1 MENIYNAESNSAWI
15 IVRRMRLP
23 FLIIILT
30 FSISILGLMLIPG
43 RDANGHIYHMSFF
56 DAFYFVSY
64 MASTIGFGEIP
75 YEFTYP
81 QRIWVSMTIFLGVI
95 GWFYAIGTI
104 VALIQD
110 KRLARELT
118 LTKFKKVVNS
128 LVEDFIIVLGY
139 NNITKDIIYRLNKEN
154 IRVVVIDKDEEKINE
169 LELENF
175 NPIVPAITGDASNP
189 DILKISGIHKKNC
202 KAVIALFE
210 DDAKNAK
217 VALLV
222 KLLNKRVK
230 TIVKSTTKEQTQ
242 NLQNIGIRHIENP
255 FEIISKRIHLA
266 FTKPHIWTLLM
277 WVGYGHILKIRKREV
292 LPKGKYI
299 VCGYGRMGQS
309 LENELENEL
318 EKVGIETA
326 FIDVVAKEY
335 KDSKQTQIYG
345 DAEDINTLIKAGIQ
359 EANAIVAA
367 TQDDLINL
375 TILSTAKKL
384 NPNIYTIAR
393 ENSLEDISIFKAAK
407 IDRVYI
413 LEKILADVTFNF
425 LAKPL
430 IDNFIKLIRL
440 QDDEWGKKTIE
451 KIKNKIENSN
461 PILTEIEINQKNAF
475 ALYNALKEQKEDVRL
490 YHLKRSREDWTK
502 EIKIL
507 FLLLKRKN
515 RIYLMPDED
524 IKIEPNDELLIASDS
539 ESIIDFEYIINN
551 YYELY
556 YVLTGEEKSVG
567 VFSFLGNGANKAAKS
582 AN

>member
-1 MENIYNAESNSAWI
+1 MENIYNTESNSAWI
-15 IVRRMRLP
+15 IIRRMRLP
-23 FLIIILT
+23 LLVIILT
-30 FSISILGLMLIPG
+30 FSISILGLILIPG
-43 RDANGHIYHMSFF
+43 KDANGHIYHMSFF

-118 LTKFKKVVNS
+118 LTKFKKRVAS
-128 LVEDFIIVLGY
+128 LSEEFIIVLGY
-139 NNITKDIIYRLNKEN
+139 NNITKDIIHRLNEEN

-175 NPIVPAITGDASNP
+175 NPIVPAISGDAANP

-242 NLQNIGIRHIENP
+242 NLQNIGIRLVENP
-255 FEIISKRIHLA
+255 FKIISKRMQLA
-266 FTKPHIWTLLM
+266 LTKPHIWMLLM

-299 VCGYGRMGQS
+299 VCGYGRMGRS
-309 LENELENEL
+309 LEDEL
-318 EKVGIETA
+318 EKVGIKTE
-326 FIDVVAKEY
+326 FIDIVAKEY
-335 KDSKQTQIYG
+335 KDSKHSPIYG
-345 DAEDINTLIKAGIQ
+345 DAEDINTLIKAGVKDASVI
-359 EANAIVAA
+359 IAA

-375 TILSTAKKL
+375 TILSTARKI

-407 IDRVYI
+407 VDRVYI

-425 LAKPL
+425 IAKPL
-430 IDNFIKLIRL
+430 IDSFIKLIRL
-440 QDDEWGKKTIE
+440 QDDDWGKKTIE
-451 KIKNKIENSN
+451 KIKCTTESN
-461 PILTEIEINQKNAF
+461 NPLLTEIELNEDNAY
-475 ALYNALKEQKEDVRL
+475 ALYKELKKKRDIRL
-490 YHLKRSREDWTK
+490 FHIKRSREDYTK
-502 EIKIL
+502 NLKMI
-507 FLLLKRKN
+507 FLLLKRGNK
-515 RIYLMPDED
+515 IYLMPDENM
-524 IKIEPNDELLIASDS
+524 KIEPNDELLIASDS

-556 YVLTGEEKSVG
+556 YVLTGEERTFG
-567 VFSFLGNGANKAAKS
+567 VFAFLENKTAN
-582 AN
+582 